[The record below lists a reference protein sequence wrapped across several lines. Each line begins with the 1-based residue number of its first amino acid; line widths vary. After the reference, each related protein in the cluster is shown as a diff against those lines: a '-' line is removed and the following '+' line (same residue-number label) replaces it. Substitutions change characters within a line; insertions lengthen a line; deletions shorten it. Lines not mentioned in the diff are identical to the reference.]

1 VSARTA
7 AVSDVIQPQPADR
20 EALEVLAGILS
31 RVPPNTVFCLAGPD
45 EAATEV
51 PESLYRALKDAV
63 KILLDGS
70 AVAISPLH
78 RRLSTTEAGEILGVS
93 RQFLTRLIDQGAIP
107 CERTGRHRRLTLNDV
122 LEYKDQRN
130 GRRRAALAELTA
142 DAADMGAYD

>member
-1 VSARTA
+1 MSRA
-7 AVSDVIQPQPADR
+7 AVVGDVIQPQSADR
-20 EALEVLAGILS
+20 AALEVLEGILN
-31 RVPPNTVFCLAGPD
+31 RVPPNTVFCLAAPD
-45 EAATEV
+45 ERPIEV

-93 RQFLTRLIDQGAIP
+93 RQFLTRLIDGGAIP
-107 CERTGRHRRLTLNDV
+107 CERTGRHRRLTLSNV
-122 LEYKDQRN
+122 LEYKRQR
-130 GRRRAALAELTA
+130 GERRRSALADLTA